1 MLNVELRIIPSAF
14 AWFIPSFN
22 IQHST
27 FNIQHLNILVRVP
40 NWLGDCVMSLPFFDT
55 LSICFP
61 QSQVDLLAKDSIQD
75 IFRDHPVVRTIHPFS
90 KAQVKGLWGLFQYGK
105 ALQKQHGPYEVF
117 ITLPPSFSS
126 ALIGY
131 GVGSP
136 IRLGFKAEGRR
147 CLLTHSV
154 PKRRGIHLVHA
165 YRCLLKDLQGHLKNS
180 GQVSVPPDESV
191 NRITF
196 PFSEEER
203 RTSFLPKQPNWKYV
217 VFNVNSEAQSR
228 RLPPAKWIELGN
240 RLLQNDS
247 QPIKLVFTGTPG
259 ECPRVAE
266 VIQALGPK
274 ERLLDY
280 AGKTSVRELAM
291 LLRDAD
297 AVVSNDSGPMHLA
310 NAVGA
315 PMVTWIGA
323 ADPVETEPF
332 NKGKTI
338 VINKHLDCSP
348 CVKNRCRFPTIR
360 CLEQISVD
368 EMYQSVMDVMR
379 QT

>member
-1 MLNVELRIIPSAF
+1 
-14 AWFIPSFN
+14 
-22 IQHST
+22 
-27 FNIQHLNILVRVP
+27 
-40 NWLGDCVMSLPFFDT
+40 MSLPFFDT

-61 QSQVDLLAKDSIQD
+61 QRQVDLLAKDSIQD
-75 IFRDHPVVRTIHPFS
+75 IFRYHPVVRTIHPFS
-90 KAQVKGLWGLFQYGK
+90 KDRVKGLWGLFQYGK
-105 ALQKQHGPYEVF
+105 ALQKQQGPYDVF

-136 IRLGFKAEGRR
+136 IRVGFRAEGRKL
-147 CLLTHSV
+147 LLTHSF

-165 YRCLLKDLQGHLKNS
+165 YRYLLKDLQEYLKNS
-180 GQVSVPPDESV
+180 WQVSIPPDESV
-191 NRITF
+191 KWITF

-203 RTSFLPKQPNWKYV
+203 RTSFLPKQPHWKYV

-228 RLPPAKWIELGN
+228 RLPREKWIALGN
-240 RLLQNDS
+240 RLLKHES
-247 QPIKLVFTGTPG
+247 QPVKLVFTGTPG
-259 ECPRVAE
+259 ERPRVVE
-266 VIQALGPK
+266 VMQALGPK
-274 ERLLDY
+274 EQLLDY
-280 AGKTSVRELAM
+280 SGKTSVRELAM

-323 ADPVETEPF
+323 ADPIETEPF

-348 CVKNRCRFPTIR
+348 CVKNRCRFPTVR

-368 EMYQSVMDVMR
+368 EIYQGLMDVMR
-379 QT
+379 QQFID